1 MLVSFL
7 SGGEIWGYLRNMGN
21 FSPIPE
27 AVWLL
32 IYMSLCNLVMLFPH
46 CVAGCWVPLFWPVVL
61 TAWTVCAQ
69 VSCHSATLVLHLF
82 TQVIILWM
90 EPLCVPQGQVSFFGD
105 SEADLITATQN
116 LSSICEF
123 KWIFSGDISILS
135 LCSIFSI
142 QMCPFVG
149 TFHQP

>member
-32 IYMSLCNLVMLFPH
+32 IYMSLCNPVMLFPH

-69 VSCHSATLVLHLF
+69 VSCHSATLVLPLF

-105 SEADLITATQN
+105 SEADLITATQRTFLPSVN
-116 LSSICEF
+116 LSEYSLVTSQSYHCAAYFLF
-123 KWIFSGDISILS
+123 KCVL
-135 LCSIFSI
+135 L
-142 QMCPFVG
+142 
-149 TFHQP
+149 